1 MSARE
6 LPATMTPSQM
16 REPTADELAGPKGW
30 AWRLRQREIN
40 GDRLGVCQRQFWREA
55 LQVETGAEGGV

>member
-16 REPTADELAGPKGW
+16 REPTADELASEKGW

-40 GDRLGVCQRQFWREA
+40 GDRLGICQRSFWREA
-55 LQVETGAEGGV
+55 LGVDIAAEGGA